1 MRKMYRKIGGALNK
15 LGGKGLSRID
25 VPDAR
30 AATEGSGDPDDPK
43 HWKGPWK
50 SVTNPVEIA
59 QEVCKVNASNT
70 IKPILLRLDLDR
82 SHNCLEGVGTLQ
94 LQIHYLK
101 VLSLPI
107 FPQLPC
113 QRLLEVFVLWP
124 HLSLLC
130 RVK

>member
-50 SVTNPVEIA
+50 SVTNPVGIA
-59 QEVCKVNASNT
+59 QEVCKVNPKQYHKAHSTPFGSGPVAQLFGRHGDTPASDS
-70 IKPILLRLDLDR
+70 L
-82 SHNCLEGVGTLQ
+82 LEGAVPADLPSTTMPETIRGLCTLAT
-94 LQIHYLK
+94 
-101 VLSLPI
+101 PI
-107 FPQLPC
+107 PT
-113 QRLLEVFVLWP
+113 V
-124 HLSLLC
+124 
-130 RVK
+130 